1 MTERE
6 LIAQARAGD
15 PNAFER
21 LVRDNQDRV
30 YSLCLRM
37 AGDRHE
43 AEDLAQEVFLKAWQ
57 GLASFQGE
65 SKFSTWLFRL
75 TANLCIDAQRKRERR
90 RSVEPAVSLDDP
102 DSSWREPSDP
112 RQDPQRQLERTERS
126 RALDRALTRL
136 SDDQRQIV
144 VLRELAGLSYQEI
157 SQRLGLDLGT
167 VKSRLARGRLA
178 LRKILLE
185 DGNFFDAPPSNP
197 VKNKTRGG

>member
-1 MTERE
+1 MTEQE

-57 GLASFQGE
+57 GLASFRGE

-75 TANLCIDAQRKRERR
+75 AANLCIDAQRKRERR
-90 RSVEPAVSLDDP
+90 RGVEPAVSLDDP

-185 DGNFFDAPPSNP
+185 DGNFFDTPPSNP
-197 VKNKTRGG
+197 VKNKMRGG

>member
-1 MTERE
+1 MTEQE

-57 GLASFQGE
+57 GLASFHGE

-75 TANLCIDAQRKRERR
+75 AANLCIDAQRKRERR
-90 RSVEPAVSLDDP
+90 RGVEPAVSLDDP

-126 RALDRALTRL
+126 CALDRALTRL

>member
-1 MTERE
+1 MTEQE

-43 AEDLAQEVFLKAWQ
+43 AEDLAQEAFLKAWQ

-75 TANLCIDAQRKRERR
+75 AANLCIDAQRKRERR
-90 RSVEPAVSLDDP
+90 RGVEPAVSLDDP
-102 DSSWREPSDP
+102 DNSWREPSDP

>member
-1 MTERE
+1 MTEQE
-6 LIAQARAGD
+6 LIARARAGD

-57 GLASFQGE
+57 GLASFHGE

-90 RSVEPAVSLDDP
+90 RGVEPAVSLDDP

>member
-1 MTERE
+1 MTEQE
-6 LIAQARAGD
+6 LIARARAGD

-57 GLASFQGE
+57 GLASFQGG

-75 TANLCIDAQRKRERR
+75 AANLCIDAQRKRERR
-90 RSVEPAVSLDDP
+90 RGVEPAVSLDDP

-157 SQRLGLDLGT
+157 SQRLDLDLGT

>member
-1 MTERE
+1 MTEQE

-57 GLASFQGE
+57 GLASFHGE

-75 TANLCIDAQRKRERR
+75 AANLCIDAQRKRERR
-90 RSVEPAVSLDDP
+90 RGVEPAVSLDDP